1 MINQNFLRT
10 FMKLVSTRHF
20 TKTAEQLHM
29 TQPGVTQHI
38 KKLEAHLG
46 KPILNRF
53 GKSFELTSA
62 GEQLYQF
69 GLKLHEA
76 ERELDEC
83 LGGDEFHSGECR
95 LASSGS
101 MTLQLYPQLLE
112 LQRQHPKLSFAIEA
126 APNARIIDMVRQNKC
141 EIGLITEPQNDP
153 KLRQEQLAKEPLC
166 LVLPRGVEYSWQ
178 DLLQLGFINHP
189 DGHHYAIQV
198 LEANFPEEFLGMD
211 QIPQKGYIN
220 QISQIL
226 TPVAAGLGFTVLP
239 KAAVE
244 SFALPELIYTP
255 KLTTSIKESIYL
267 VSKKHRPLPKRY
279 QLISNLLKGQWQY

>member
-1 MINQNFLRT
+1 MVNHNFLRT

-29 TQPGVTQHI
+29 TQPGVSQHV

-46 KPILNRF
+46 KLILHRF

-62 GEQLYQF
+62 GEHLYQY
-69 GLKLHEA
+69 GLKLLEA

-83 LGGDEFHSGECR
+83 VGGDEFHSGECR
-95 LASSGS
+95 LACSGS
-101 MTLQLYPQLLE
+101 ITLQLYPQLLQ
-112 LQRQHPKLSFAIEA
+112 LQSKHPNLSFSMEA

-153 KLRQEQLAKEPLC
+153 KLKQQQLAKEPLC
-166 LVLPRGVEYSWQ
+166 LVLPKDVEYSWQ
-178 DLLQLGFINHP
+178 ALLDLGFINHP

-198 LEANFPEEFLGMD
+198 LEANFSDEFLGMG
-211 QIPQKGYIN
+211 QIPQRGYIN

-239 KAAVE
+239 KAAVDAFPHPDLIHTAILE
-244 SFALPELIYTP
+244 S
-255 KLTTSIKESIYL
+255 SIKESIYL
-267 VSKKHRPLPKRY
+267 LHKKHRPLPKRY
-279 QLISNLLKGQWQY
+279 QLINNLLLGQWQH